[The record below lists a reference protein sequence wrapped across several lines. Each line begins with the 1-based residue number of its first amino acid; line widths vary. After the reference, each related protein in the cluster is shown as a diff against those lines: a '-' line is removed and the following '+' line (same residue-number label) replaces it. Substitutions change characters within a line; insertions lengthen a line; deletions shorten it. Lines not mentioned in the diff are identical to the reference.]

1 MTTAIEVQG
10 LTKRYAGATVVRD
23 VSFKVEHGEIS
34 GIIGPD
40 GAGKSTTVECIEGL
54 RKPDGGHISVLG

>member
-10 LTKRYAGATVVRD
+10 LTKQYAGATVVRD
-23 VSFKVEHGEIS
+23 VSFMVEHGEIF
-34 GIIGPD
+34 GIIGPN

-54 RKPDGGHISVLG
+54 RKPDAGHISGR